1 MRKVCSMSKSFIS
14 RRAHHRAGYG
24 LLGLLITFA
33 CIVVLF
39 AISMTAIN
47 RAITGEGSPLS
58 GTVRS
63 TQDKVRLY
71 SIYQSMLAGA
81 PDFPRSQY
89 ITPSILDGSG
99 DWSKDTTVNLFSAM
113 VMYNY
118 VRPED
123 LISGNEYNGYIQVID
138 NYNYDAYD
146 PDNGRFW
153 DPRFEA
159 DLMRGSNVSFAHM
172 PLAGDRFES
181 GWRATMDTSVVL
193 LGNRGPENG
202 VENPASMTYG
212 RNEQWGGHVVF
223 GDGSITFTHSFTH
236 PRASI
241 TIDDVTQPD
250 NLFAMETGGTGHDAI
265 LAFTI
270 EQTESG
276 PVLQFD

>member
-1 MRKVCSMSKSFIS
+1 MVNSTRTVLF
-14 RRAHHRAGYG
+14 RRGYG

-47 RAITGEGSPLS
+47 KAITGEGSPLS

-63 TQDKVRLY
+63 TEDKIRLY

-81 PDFPRSQY
+81 PDFPQSRY
-89 ITPSILDGSG
+89 ITPSVLDGSG
-99 DWSKDTTVNLFSAM
+99 DWTKDTTANLYSAM

-123 LISGNEYNGYIQVID
+123 LISGNEYSGYVEQM
-138 NYNYDAYD
+138 YNYDYAAYD
-146 PDNGRFW
+146 PARASHW

-172 PLAGDRFES
+172 PLAGKRFEN
-181 GWRATMDTSVVL
+181 GWRSTMDSNVVL

-202 VENPASMTYG
+202 IHNSASMTYG
-212 RNEQWGGHVVF
+212 RNQQWGGHVVF
-223 GDGSITFTHSFTH
+223 GDGSITFTHSFNH
-236 PRASI
+236 PRSFV
-241 TIDDVTQPD
+241 TIDGESHPD
-250 NLFAMETGGTGHDAI
+250 NLFAMETGGLGHDAI
-265 LAFTI
+265 LAFTE
-270 EQTESG
+270 EQTEDG